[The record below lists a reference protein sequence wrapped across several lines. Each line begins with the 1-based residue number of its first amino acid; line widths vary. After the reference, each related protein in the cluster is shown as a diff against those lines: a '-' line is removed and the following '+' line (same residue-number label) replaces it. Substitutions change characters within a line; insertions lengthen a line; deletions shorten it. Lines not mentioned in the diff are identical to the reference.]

1 MLRQK
6 LHEITE
12 NGDPSSHRKLIG
24 DLREHHSHNITALD
38 LDATY
43 GFNCVMHA
51 FDIIDHPEYVRL
63 AFACPE
69 DVYAGAEFANFLI
82 DHGYLSEKTTSA
94 PGLLAVYFDGGK
106 FKHVGLLL
114 SETRVESK
122 WGIGHLYEHELF
134 EVPISYGNDVRY
146 FAPLSPEEAVTAFTD
161 FAESKGVE
169 L

>member
-1 MLRQK
+1 MLRQR

-12 NGDPSSHRKLIG
+12 NGNPSSHQKLIG
-24 DLREHHSHNITALD
+24 DLRERHSHTITALE
-38 LDATY
+38 LDAKY

-51 FDIIDHPEYVRL
+51 LDIIDHPEYVRL
-63 AFACPE
+63 AFACPH
-69 DVYAGAEFANFLI
+69 DVYAGAGFVNFLI
-82 DHGYLSEKTTSA
+82 DHGYLSEKATPA

-114 SETRVESK
+114 SETRLESK

-146 FAPLSPEEAVTAFTD
+146 FTTLSPEEAVTAFSD